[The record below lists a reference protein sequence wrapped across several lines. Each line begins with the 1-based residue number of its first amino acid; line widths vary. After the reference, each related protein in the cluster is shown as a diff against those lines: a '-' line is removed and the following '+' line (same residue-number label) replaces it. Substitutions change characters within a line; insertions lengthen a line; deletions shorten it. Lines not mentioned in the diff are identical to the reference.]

1 LVSKVFAEDLNNYII
16 YSKKC
21 SIIEFNNKEYLY
33 IFNGKNANKDFLV
46 IKNYIF
52 YYSKINLDNMHDI
65 DIKEIKAP
73 FSRNA
78 NTFKTDSN
86 QIVLFYVNSQ
96 NRYKIEVLNESFETQ
111 YEKIFEQI
119 PSSCNLNNEY
129 FNKCIHLR
137 GNIGIFIYYLN
148 HENSLPFIS
157 IEDIDKETGINT
169 LFNFNLEEITTE
181 ISI

>member
-1 LVSKVFAEDLNNYII
+1 MPMLSKLI
-16 YSKKC
+16 
-21 SIIEFNNKEYLY
+21 L
-33 IFNGKNANKDFLV
+33 
-46 IKNYIF
+46 IKLF
-52 YYSKINLDNMHDI
+52 
-65 DIKEIKAP
+65 
-73 FSRNA
+73 
-78 NTFKTDSN
+78 
-86 QIVLFYVNSQ
+86 LFYVNSQ

-181 ISI
+181 YQFNGLPQFNDLLKINNKRFCYISTSNDKIVLYIILFDLYNNNENLRQ